1 MSPTANRAK
10 NVWEFLKKS
19 GDIMAE
25 KVVRRLVYLLVAS
38 VFAMCTPH
46 AIAQNYPARPIRIIV
61 PFAPGG
67 ATDAVA
73 RMLAPR
79 LSENLGQSVVV
90 DNRGGGASTIGM
102 DLVAKSAPDG
112 YTLGVANL
120 SFAVNPSLLSKLP
133 YNTERDFALV
143 GLVAKV
149 PLVLSVHP
157 SVPVK
162 SIKELI
168 AFAKARPG
176 AMNYSSSGNGS
187 ATQMATEL
195 FRYMAGINI
204 VHVPYTG
211 GGPALVSV
219 LSGQVSIYFGGI
231 PALLP
236 HFQSGKLRGLG
247 VTSTTRDPAIPDIPS
262 IAEALPGYEAGE
274 WNGIVAPAGTPAAI
288 VSRLNQEIVKTLTA
302 PDVSNRFAAVGAH
315 PVGSTPEEFA
325 AYVKKESA
333 TWSKVVK
340 AANIRLD

>member
-1 MSPTANRAK
+1 MKLTLRSSVLALLCMSFVIGAGSA
-10 NVWEFLKKS
+10 
-19 GDIMAE
+19 A
-25 KVVRRLVYLLVAS
+25 
-38 VFAMCTPH
+38 
-46 AIAQNYPARPIRIIV
+46 AQNYPTRSIRVIV

-67 ATDAVA
+67 ATDAVL

-79 LSENLGQSVVV
+79 LSENLGQQVVV
-90 DNRGGGASTIGM
+90 DNRPGGASTIGM

-211 GGPALVSV
+211 GGPA
-219 LSGQVSIYFGGI
+219 
-231 PALLP
+231 
-236 HFQSGKLRGLG
+236 
-247 VTSTTRDPAIPDIPS
+247 
-262 IAEALPGYEAGE
+262 
-274 WNGIVAPAGTPAAI
+274 
-288 VSRLNQEIVKTLTA
+288 
-302 PDVSNRFAAVGAH
+302 
-315 PVGSTPEEFA
+315 
-325 AYVKKESA
+325 
-333 TWSKVVK
+333 
-340 AANIRLD
+340 